1 MNPENRNAVRQE
13 VPLNPETGKPVLN
26 TVAALAVA
34 PSASG
39 SELSQYVAQ
48 VIQVIEQS
56 GLDYETNAMF
66 TNIEGDLDDVLAV
79 VRDASHVLAEQG
91 YRTSVSLK
99 LDIRP
104 GFEQQMQ
111 EKPQLIAQILHQNW
125 VQHGQ

>member
-13 VPLNPETGKPVLN
+13 VPINPETGKPVLN

-111 EKPQLIAQILHQNW
+111 EKPQLIAQILHQN
-125 VQHGQ
+125 

>member
-13 VPLNPETGKPVLN
+13 VPINPETGKPVLN

-56 GLDYETNAMF
+56 GLNYETNAMF

-111 EKPQLIAQILHQNW
+111 EKPQLIAQILHQN
-125 VQHGQ
+125 

>member
-56 GLDYETNAMF
+56 GLNYETNAMF

-111 EKPQLIAQILHQNW
+111 EKPQLIAQILHQN
-125 VQHGQ
+125 

>member
-13 VPLNPETGKPVLN
+13 VPINPETGKPVLN

-56 GLDYETNAMF
+56 GLNYETNAMF

-104 GFEQQMQ
+104 GFERQMQ
-111 EKPQLIAQILHQNW
+111 EKPQLIAQILHQN
-125 VQHGQ
+125 

>member
-13 VPLNPETGKPVLN
+13 VPINPETGKPVLN

-56 GLDYETNAMF
+56 GLNYETNAMF

-111 EKPQLIAQILHQNW
+111 EKPQLIAQILLQN
-125 VQHGQ
+125 

>member
-111 EKPQLIAQILHQNW
+111 EKPQLIAQILHQN
-125 VQHGQ
+125 